1 MARIVLLL
9 VTEFAALVAM
19 LALPIEL
26 PWSEPPVLAAMPEE
40 LVAAGLV
47 RVVAIGIVAWLLFST
62 IGYALAAPVPHLR
75 AAAARITA
83 PLVRRFVDTALAATL
98 TVGVATPV
106 GAADAPPE
114 PIVITVEEDSSGR
127 TVVIPPGIAVV
138 HPPHPTVSEPSAP
151 PSPIGPPARSTSPVP
166 LEAAMFV
173 DVAAH
178 VSVEQTY
185 EVEQGDHLWSIAE
198 EILMHRTGR
207 AIVPDHEIARFW
219 HQLIGL
225 NLGSLRSGDPDLIY
239 PGEMLTIPEIAP

>member
-1 MARIVLLL
+1 
-9 VTEFAALVAM
+9 
-19 LALPIEL
+19 
-26 PWSEPPVLAAMPEE
+26 
-40 LVAAGLV
+40 
-47 RVVAIGIVAWLLFST
+47 
-62 IGYALAAPVPHLR
+62 
-75 AAAARITA
+75 
-83 PLVRRFVDTALAATL
+83 
-98 TVGVATPV
+98 
-106 GAADAPPE
+106 
-114 PIVITVEEDSSGR
+114 
-127 TVVIPPGIAVV
+127 
-138 HPPHPTVSEPSAP
+138 
-151 PSPIGPPARSTSPVP
+151 
-166 LEAAMFV
+166 MFV